1 MGEPDFEAPH
11 SSRLP
16 AANDAD
22 NDGPQWFA
30 VRVKSNR
37 EKVVA
42 DALRGH
48 GYEEFLPTFR
58 RPRDAVSRSG
68 SGGRPMFPGY
78 VFGKFDKSKRLPILM
93 VPGVLHIV
101 GIGKEPV
108 PVDSAE
114 IASIRVI
121 VNSPFC
127 AEPCSYVGVGQSVS
141 VVCGPLTG
149 AQGVIVAIKN
159 QWRLVASLTLL
170 QRSIAV
176 EIDREWVEPFESS
189 SSLVSGKYQ

>member
-1 MGEPDFEAPH
+1 MRDPDSVPT
-11 SSRLP
+11 RT
-16 AANDAD
+16 DAD
-22 NDGPQWFA
+22 NDGRLWFA

-48 GYEEFLPTFR
+48 GYEQLLPVRRCLQRSAGRIRTVEFPL
-58 RPRDAVSRSG
+58 
-68 SGGRPMFPGY
+68 FPGY
-78 VFGKFDKSKRLPILM
+78 VFGKFDKDRRLPILM

-101 GIGKEPV
+101 GIGREPM

-127 AEPCSYVGVGQSVS
+127 SEPCSYIKVGERVS
-141 VVCGPLTG
+141 VVYGPLTG
-149 AQGVIVAIKN
+149 AQGLIVAIKN

-176 EIDREWVEPFESS
+176 EIDREWVEPCGPTANLAAEI
-189 SSLVSGKYQ
+189 

>member
-1 MGEPDFEAPH
+1 MGERDFGEH
-11 SSRLP
+11 HLSRIP
-16 AANDAD
+16 AS
-22 NDGPQWFA
+22 NDGQQWFA

-37 EKVVA
+37 ERVVA

-58 RPRDAVSRSG
+58 HPKDTLSRSG
-68 SGGRPMFPGY
+68 SPEKPMFPGY
-78 VFGKFDKSKRLPILM
+78 VFGKFDQNKRLPILM

-108 PVDSAE
+108 PIDSTE

-121 VNSPFC
+121 ANSPFC
-127 AEPCSYVGVGQSVS
+127 AEPCSYIGIGQSVS

-149 AQGVIVAIKN
+149 AQGVIMAVKN

-176 EIDREWVEPFESS
+176 EIDREWVEPC
-189 SSLVSGKYQ
+189 G